1 MKRLGCAFSYV
12 ICSPLKFVQRTME
25 QGCEDRV
32 HDFQLVIEKGKK
44 RKTIIVIRPNF
55 LHPALR
61 CECVLGAFDS
71 RFLLPE
77 RDVPSQHRPYS
88 QTLGK

>member
-1 MKRLGCAFSYV
+1 MQYKMVVQTVYDRGGSGHETTGLRIFLRRLQ
-12 ICSPLKFVQRTME
+12 PLKFVQRTME
-25 QGCEDRV
+25 QDCKDRV

-71 RFLLPE
+71 R
-77 RDVPSQHRPYS
+77 
-88 QTLGK
+88 